1 VQIAVGGT
9 SNQISFAKPKMS
21 RDQDK
26 PVDINFAWK
35 NKGRANREELH
46 AAVTKKPRR
55 GFTQIYSGI
64 RARHMSA

>member
-1 VQIAVGGT
+1 
-9 SNQISFAKPKMS
+9 MS

-26 PVDINFAWK
+26 PVDINFSWK